1 MKDHLE
7 VFLFDQTTY
16 RKKIQG
22 RPCFISWNLRA
33 NRFFFS
39 TCGQI
44 LDLTRNCLFKGVRLR
59 KVSHWPPWLIK
70 IFRKRVKEVRKRV
83 SWKIKILIK
92 KLCCLHRSYWVM
104 RISKLLEISQMMLDQ
119 CIVMTRGP
127 ARWRCSE
134 TLGSLEDLTT
144 CEVTKT
150 SWHGIFLPCW

>member
-1 MKDHLE
+1 MKDRLV

-16 RKKIQG
+16 CKDIQG
-22 RPCFISWNLRA
+22 RPWFISWNLRA

-83 SWKIKILIK
+83 SWKFKILIAVLLAQELLGHADFEVVGDLPDDVGPMYSHDEGPSK
-92 KLCCLHRSYWVM
+92 VKMFRDTG
-104 RISKLLEISQMMLDQ
+104 ISRRPYY
-119 CIVMTRGP
+119 VRGY
-127 ARWRCSE
+127 
-134 TLGSLEDLTT
+134 
-144 CEVTKT
+144 
-150 SWHGIFLPCW
+150 